1 MRRVVA
7 SRAFERAEAGRR
19 DAEWR
24 VEHLSGLLTET
35 PIWRR
40 RERAGLREALARA
53 EEEVGRHSAAADA
66 ARSELARLGRAGEGP
81 ADRAQTLGV
90 ELAAIERRLDRWWGR
105 DRTRIREGRAPERSQ
120 PGGDLE
126 RGR

>member
-1 MRRVVA
+1 
-7 SRAFERAEAGRR
+7 
-19 DAEWR
+19 

-40 RERAGLREALARA
+40 RARAGLRDALARA
-53 EEEVGRHSAAADA
+53 EEEVGRHRAAADA
-66 ARSELARLGRAGEGP
+66 ARFELARLGRAGEGP
-81 ADRAQTLGV
+81 ADRAQALGL
-90 ELAAIERRLDRWWGR
+90 ELAAIERRLDRRWGC
-105 DRTRIREGRAPERSQ
+105 DRAPVREGQAPERSQ